1 MDQYYSSRTDQCYSS
16 VLQLSFI
23 YKIKENT
30 SLRHEGMLTQKM
42 QRERER
48 DRDRELVGEKERV
61 IPGPLAPLFM
71 FFPPPGPALCKLG

>member
-1 MDQYYSSRTDQCYSS
+1 
-16 VLQLSFI
+16 
-23 YKIKENT
+23 
-30 SLRHEGMLTQKM
+30 MLYQKM